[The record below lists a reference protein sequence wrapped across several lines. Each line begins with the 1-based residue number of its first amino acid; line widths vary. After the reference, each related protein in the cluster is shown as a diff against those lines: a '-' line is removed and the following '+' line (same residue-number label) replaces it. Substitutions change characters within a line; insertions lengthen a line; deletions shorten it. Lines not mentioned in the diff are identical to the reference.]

1 MRAAPGLRS
10 RALAAARLGQL
21 CLAVAATAASAAAQR
36 ATPTQRLVVTRPTV
50 VAYLVVPEGAVDTCP
65 DLATIA
71 DDWSYAM
78 ATLGDSLEAHGVAH
92 VLVTEPALR
101 VASRGA
107 RPVTIALGETGAT
120 GYVFVRPG
128 ARPCLRREYLDP
140 DSVLAIANRFLAPAA
155 PTRARPERCDPLS
168 GP

>member
-1 MRAAPGLRS
+1 MRTGTVRAVVAAVLACAPLVS
-10 RALAAARLGQL
+10 RAQARPATRAPKADVARL
-21 CLAVAATAASAAAQR
+21 TI
-36 ATPTQRLVVTRPTV
+36 TRPTV
-50 VAYLVVPEGAVDTCP
+50 IAYLVVPEGAVDTCP

-128 ARPCLRREYLDP
+128 ARPCLRREYLDA

-155 PTRARPERCDPLS
+155 PTRARPERCDPL
-168 GP
+168 PRP